1 MYPLLALIKKEFL
14 AIWSDKKSRTI
25 IIVPVLLQ
33 LILFSF
39 AVTLEVKNI
48 SIGVLD
54 RDNTPQ
60 SQEIIRTLS
69 LSETFTT
76 VIMLKSEAELTSYI
90 DSQKVLATLYIPQN
104 FAQKTISGQ
113 QATLQIIADGR
124 KSNTAQIAEAYM
136 QMAISKAF
144 PHPKS
149 TSSLSL
155 TAHAKSASSVNTF
168 ISRNWYNPN
177 LDNFWWILPNLMG
190 SLSMLIAILLTS
202 LSVARERELGTFEQT
217 LVSPL
222 SATVLIIGKTI
233 PPLIISTIEAGFIF
247 FASITFFGVPFVGS
261 LFIMCIGLIS
271 FLFSI
276 VGIGLFISSIS
287 STQQQGILGA
297 FVLLVPYILMSGF
310 ATPVENMPSWL
321 IPVTDLVSLKYFLVL
336 LKGVFLKDISLSIAL
351 GLIIPMLTL
360 GFSALLV
367 ASWMFRKKIA

>member
-1 MYPLLALIKKEFL
+1 MYQLLALIRKEFL

-25 IIVPVLLQ
+25 IIIPPLLQ

-60 SQEIIRTLS
+60 SQEIIRTLA
-69 LSETFTT
+69 LSETFTKIT
-76 VIMLKSEAELTSYI
+76 MLKSEAELGSYI
-90 DSQKVLATLYIPQN
+90 DSQKVLATLSIPQD
-104 FAQKTISGQ
+104 FAQKMRLGEKT
-113 QATLQIIADGR
+113 TLQIIADGR
-124 KSNTAQIAEAYM
+124 KSNTAQIAEAYI
-136 QMAISKAF
+136 QMAILKAM
-144 PHPKS
+144 PS
-149 TSSLSL
+149 
-155 TAHAKSASSVNTF
+155 AHVNNEPF
-168 ISRNWYNPN
+168 VSRNWYNPN

-222 SATVLIIGKTI
+222 SPTVLIVGKTI
-233 PPLIISTIEAGFIF
+233 PPLIISTIEASFIF
-247 FASITFFGVPFVGS
+247 FAATFFFGVPFVGS
-261 LFIMCIGLIS
+261 IFILYLGLIS

-297 FVLLVPYILMSGF
+297 FVLAVPYILMSGF

-321 IPVTDLVSLKYFLVL
+321 IPATDFVSLKYFLVL

-351 GLIIPMLTL
+351 GLIAPMLAL
-360 GFSALLV
+360 GFSSLVV
-367 ASWMFRKKIA
+367 ASWMFRRKIA